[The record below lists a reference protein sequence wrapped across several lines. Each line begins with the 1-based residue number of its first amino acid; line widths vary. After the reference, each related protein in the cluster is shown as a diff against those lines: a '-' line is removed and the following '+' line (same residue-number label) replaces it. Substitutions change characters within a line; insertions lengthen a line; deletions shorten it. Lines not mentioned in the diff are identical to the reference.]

1 MAAERFEN
9 GSEEWLMFVEFWKMC
24 QMYWKVEDNDKYWQ
38 ELTAAIDGFYEKF
51 KHIHLAKE
59 LAVSFGNAQDKK
71 FEESRK

>member
-1 MAAERFEN
+1 MAAERFES

-38 ELTAAIDGFYEKF
+38 ELTAAIDDFYEKF